1 MCGNTRCGI
10 TTDAGLLLMRH
21 YWTTQPQ
28 LADGSSKIIVMEV
41 VVVR

>member
-1 MCGNTRCGI
+1 MCGNTRCDNTI
-10 TTDAGLLLMRH
+10 DAGLLMRD

-28 LADGSSKIIVMEV
+28 LADGSSKINVIEV